1 MQHILT
7 PLELVSVAR
16 GESELGLLAHEQV
29 VWRSMLEGWSW
40 QQASR
45 GLQPSTIVSRQGVV
59 ARFRDFVDAGPWRW
73 TPADLEDFT
82 TTLRARDCSLGTIRV
97 THQAIRLFC
106 EYLTSPHYDWAEICE
121 GIFGETPA
129 QICLPWNTVTHAQDY
144 EGTPRRRALSF
155 DEVEVLFDCADR
167 RVAEVAASGRKGA
180 LAAWRDAQMFKTAYV
195 FGLRRAELRGLDL
208 ADLHYNAQAR
218 QWGQYAA
225 LHVRFGKA
233 SRGSAPKRR
242 TVLLVPEFAWW
253 VDGMKQ
259 WVEQVR
265 PLLAAEDLDALWV
278 TERRD
283 RVSLAYIDGRFAS
296 LRDEVGLDP
305 AHTLHSLRHS
315 YVTHLIEYG
324 YADRFVQEQVGHQH
338 ASTTSIYTSVSGD
351 FKNRILADAIRRFTM
366 EEEN

>member
-1 MQHILT
+1 M
-7 PLELVSVAR
+7 AR
-16 GESELGLLAHEQV
+16 GEGDLGLLGHEEV
-29 VWRSMLEGWSW
+29 VWRSMLEGWSA
-40 QQASR
+40 QQSSR
-45 GLQPSTIVSRQGVV
+45 GLRGTTIAARQGVV
-59 ARFRDFVDAGPWRW
+59 TRFRDFVGAGPWRW
-73 TPADLEDFT
+73 MPGDVEDFT
-82 TTLRARDCSLGTIRV
+82 TALRSRDRTLGTIRV
-97 THQAIRLFC
+97 SQQAIRVFC
-106 EYLTSPHYDWAEICE
+106 EYLTSPYYDWAEICE
-121 GIFGETPA
+121 GIFGETPS
-129 QICLPWNTVTHAQDY
+129 QVCLPWNTVTHVQEY

-155 DEVEVLFDCADR
+155 DEVEALFDCADR
-167 RVAEVAASGRKGA
+167 RVDEVAGSGRKGA
-180 LAAWRDAQMFKTAYV
+180 LAAWRDAQMFKTTYA

-208 ADLHYNAQAR
+208 ADLHHNAQAR
-218 QWGQYAA
+218 QWGKFAA

-242 TVLLVPEFAWW
+242 TVLLVPEFGWW
-253 VDGMKQ
+253 VEGMRQ

-265 PLLAAEDLDALWV
+265 PLLAPEDLNALWV

-296 LRDEVGLDP
+296 LRDEAGLDP

-351 FKNRILADAIRRFTM
+351 FKNRILADAIQRLTR